1 MALSDLRCRQ
11 TRPTTRLQ
19 KLSDG
24 GGLQLW
30 IHPTGARW
38 WRLAYRFKS
47 KQKLLA
53 LGAFP
58 TVSLADARQARGEAK
73 RLLSKGIDP
82 LQEKKE
88 KQQERLEN
96 TFRILAEEYTGRVE
110 QEGRATKTIS
120 KTKWLLDFA
129 YPILGDHPIDEI
141 DSPMV
146 LRALRKVEA
155 RGRYET
161 ACRLRSTIG
170 RVFRYA
176 IATGR
181 GRSDPTTALRG
192 ALIRPKATPRPAII
206 EPKALGALLRAID
219 AFDGQPG
226 TRAALELM
234 ALLFPRPGELR
245 AAQWAE
251 FDLDKGLW
259 TIPAPRMK
267 MRRPHR
273 VPLARQAVAALQR
286 LQQITGENGL
296 LFPSIRTAE
305 RPISDG
311 TLNAALCRL
320 GYTKDQMTPHGFRA
334 TASTLLNECGKW
346 HPDAIE
352 RQLAHIE
359 SNDVR
364 RAYARGEHWDER
376 VKMMQ
381 WWADHLDALKASLIA
396 VPPPPTPRQ
405 APQADV
411 HAFFGWLNYS
421 SVNSNVA

>member
-11 TRPTTRLQ
+11 TRPTTKLQ

-38 WRLAYRFKS
+38 WRLAYRFKG

-58 TVSLADARQARGEAK
+58 TVSLVDARQARGDAK
-73 RLLSKGIDP
+73 RLLVRGIDP
-82 LQEKKE
+82 LQERKE
-88 KQQERLEN
+88 KQQERLDN
-96 TFRILAEEYTGRVE
+96 TFRILAEEYANRIE

-129 YPILGDHPIDEI
+129 YPILGDHPINEI

-181 GRSDPTTALRG
+181 GQADPTVALQG
-192 ALIRPKATPRPAII
+192 ALIRPKVTPRPAVT
-206 EPKALGALLRAID
+206 EPKALGALLRSFD

-226 TRAALELM
+226 TKVALQLM

-245 AAQWAE
+245 AARWIE
-251 FDLDKGLW
+251 FDFDRALW

-273 VPLARQAVAALQR
+273 VPLAKQAVAVLQR
-286 LQQITGENGL
+286 LRQITGEDGL

-311 TLNAALCRL
+311 TLNAALRRL
-320 GYTKDQMTPHGFRA
+320 GYTKDQMTSHGFRA

-352 RQLAHIE
+352 RQLAHVE
-359 SNDVR
+359 NNDVR

-381 WWADHLDALKASLIA
+381 WWADHLDALKDSSATI
-396 VPPPPTPRQ
+396 VGPTSRY
-405 APQADV
+405 APSATLG
-411 HAFFGWLNYS
+411 HFG
-421 SVNSNVA
+421 